1 MPALEVFADVVCPF
15 AHVGLRLARQRRDEV
30 GSIGESMWIRAWP
43 LELVNGKPQDPD
55 TVAHHIGELKEQ
67 IDPGLFAGFR
77 PSAFPATTLPAL
89 SLAAQAYRQDPAV
102 GEAASFALR
111 DALFEE
117 GRDPS
122 RADVLRDIAD
132 QVGLEDMQ
140 FGDHRLVLQ
149 EWHEGQRQGV
159 EGSPHFFC
167 KGMNSFCPSLDI
179 SRDEQGHTRIRLDR
193 ARLDRFLDACF
204 VGDDDGAGQG

>member
-1 MPALEVFADVVCPF
+1 MPVLEVFADVVCPF
-15 AHVGLRLARQRRDEV
+15 AHVGLRLAKERRDEV
-30 GSIGESMWIRAWP
+30 GMTGQSMWIRAWP
-43 LELVNGKPQDPD
+43 LELVNGKPQDP
-55 TVAHHIGELKEQ
+55 TAVALHISELRKQ
-67 IDPGLFAGFR
+67 IDPKLFAGFR
-77 PSAFPATTLPAL
+77 PSAFPASTLPAL

-102 GEAASFALR
+102 GEAASLALR
-111 DALFEE
+111 YALFEE

-122 RADVLRDIAD
+122 NADVLRQISE

-149 EWHEGQRQGV
+149 EWHEGQRRGV

-179 SRDEQGHTRIRLDR
+179 SRDEQGHSRIRLDR

-204 VGDDDGAGQG
+204 LGDDSGAGQG